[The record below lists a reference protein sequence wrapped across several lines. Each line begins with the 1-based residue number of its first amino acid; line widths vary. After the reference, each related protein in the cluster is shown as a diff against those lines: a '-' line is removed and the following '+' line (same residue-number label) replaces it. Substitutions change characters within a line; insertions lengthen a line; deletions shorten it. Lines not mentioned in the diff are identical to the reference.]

1 MFYEFNILENNK
13 EGGVENYSRI
23 QQVNVR
29 FLLFIDMGGND

>member
-1 MFYEFNILENNK
+1 MFYEFNILESNK

-29 FLLFIDMGGND
+29 FLLFIDTGRND